1 MREIKFRSWNPNTK
15 TMLHFADWS
24 INTGPNTYLAFEKSV
39 DPGYSPDDEGTP
51 EKDSLVLMQFTGLL
65 DTDGVEIFE
74 GDIMRHLANY
84 PRDYQEMYP
93 HKKCGFISG
102 PIEWSDG
109 YWFIYKTDDNRD
121 ILLTKKEAESYE
133 VVGNVYENSDLLK

>member
-1 MREIKFRSWNPNTK
+1 MREIKFRAWQTRDRSAGFMNYEPFLCNSFGE
-15 TMLHFADWS
+15 LS
-24 INTGPNTYLAFEKSV
+24 GS
-39 DPGYSPDDEGTP
+39 
-51 EKDSLVLMQFTGLL
+51 DSSDVLMQFTGLL
-65 DTDGVEIFE
+65 DKNGKEIYE

-93 HKKCGFISG
+93 HKKHGFISG

-121 ILLTKKEAESYE
+121 ILLTKREAESYE
-133 VVGNVYENSDLLK
+133 VIGNIYENSDLLK